1 MIATHGGGKRRWE
14 RLHTWEET
22 KGRQYETTQQWIIH
36 NLCGSAS
43 GGKQLTNLS
52 LWSDRYACPV
62 LWCQNGSPPNAL
74 LVVQFGIVEGL
85 SDPLA
90 GRSDVGLNN
99 PFKRQGG

>member
-52 LWSDRYACPV
+52 LWSDRYDQFYGVRMEV
-62 LWCQNGSPPNAL
+62 LQMHCL
-74 LVVQFGIVEGL
+74 
-85 SDPLA
+85 
-90 GRSDVGLNN
+90 
-99 PFKRQGG
+99 